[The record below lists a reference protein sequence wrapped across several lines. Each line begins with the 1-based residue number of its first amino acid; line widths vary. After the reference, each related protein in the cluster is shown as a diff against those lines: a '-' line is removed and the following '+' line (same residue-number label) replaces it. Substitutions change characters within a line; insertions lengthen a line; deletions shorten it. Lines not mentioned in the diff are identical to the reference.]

1 MDPDHTMN
9 VMIITNHTP
18 RHGGPSEPIV
28 TWTLSPWL
36 TMGRL
41 LVNNQLPRGVPP
53 GGPEIKTKPGLTS
66 LKLVVVAS
74 LVSGH
79 HRNFLFLKGLKRYF
93 KSQLGTSIRIDRQSN
108 R

>member
-1 MDPDHTMN
+1 MIVESVTFCRRGGTDMDPDHTMN

-18 RHGGPSEPIV
+18 RHDGPSEPIV

-53 GGPEIKTKPGLTS
+53 GGPEIKTKPDLTS

-79 HRNFLFLKGLKRYF
+79 HRNFL
-93 KSQLGTSIRIDRQSN
+93 
-108 R
+108 